1 MADILY
7 SILDMS
13 FSGSFVLLAVLVF
26 RFVLKRAPKWINF
39 VLWTLVGIRL
49 TVPIS
54 IESIFSLIPKPDVV
68 SQKISVPN
76 TPVYVGEPTSV
87 TNIDNVD
94 ISQAVTNSSAFSF
107 DIGQIIMLVWLVGI
121 GTMITYMVISFLSL
135 KNKLNESVHI
145 EGNIWECDRITSPFI
160 FGFVKPKIYL
170 PCHVSS
176 NDKVYV
182 IAHEKAHIKRKDYF
196 WRVLGFFVLAVHWF
210 NPLVWY
216 GYIMLCK
223 DIEIACDERVI
234 RDIGNENKKEYSKA
248 IIDWSTKRFAIS
260 ACPIAFGEVAVKAR
274 VKNVL
279 NYKKPAFWIIIAGI
293 TACIL
298 TAVFFMTS
306 PLQNKGNALLSSDK
320 EYTLRYAYK
329 SPLEPDKPGISIN
342 TKNKTFI
349 MSYSVFSS
357 YIVSGKYSISDNYL
371 YLKDNHYNFSY
382 RFKIKD
388 DKTLIF
394 DKKASS
400 KIPKYKY
407 SSNDVPKSPI
417 PDGAVFSMTNEDII
431 NAEALKLY
439 KDKSNTDKL
448 VNWLMEL
455 NDETPE
461 NRAMNTVKNYF
472 DKRMESYSNKNVD
485 YTGIVK
491 KNCEFWD
498 FIHYY
503 DNIKG
508 KSSAKRCF
516 YEIKHFG
523 FLENENSSVV
533 KVDVLEKFV
542 YAQDDVGY
550 VGSNHTFTIEKVG
563 DEYLITDDEVSDK
576 GYKALKETF
585 RKNGNQ

>member
-54 IESIFSLIPKPDVV
+54 IESIFSLIPKHDVV

-94 ISQAVTNSSAFSF
+94 ISHAVTNSSAFSF

-234 RDIGNENKKEYSKA
+234 RNIGNENKKEYSKA

-329 SPLEPDKPGISIN
+329 SPLEPVKPGISIN
-342 TKNKTFI
+342 TKDKTFI

-371 YLKDNHYNFSY
+371 YLKDSQKNFTY

-394 DKKASS
+394 DKNASS
-400 KIPKYKY
+400 KIPDYKY
-407 SSNDVPKSPI
+407 GYSEVPRPPI
-417 PDGAVFSMTNEDII
+417 LDGAEFNLTNDDVIKAVESFKKNNSLEGLMDL
-431 NAEALKLY
+431 NGENLY
-439 KDKSNTDKL
+439 GRTYNL
-448 VNWLMEL
+448 V
-455 NDETPE
+455 
-461 NRAMNTVKNYF
+461 RNYF

-491 KNCEFWD
+491 RNCEFWD

-508 KSSAKRCF
+508 KSSAKRCV
-516 YEIKHFG
+516 YEIKLFG
-523 FLENENSSVV
+523 ILENENSSVV
-533 KVDVLEKFV
+533 KVDVPVLEKFV
-542 YAQDDVGY
+542 YSQDDVGY

-563 DEYLITDDEVSDK
+563 DEYLITDDEVNDK